1 MQFAEEFLEI
11 AMRIRVKNFLTV
23 DAPARMK
30 NVFAVVPTYNEAENL
45 PHLMAELFSLEIPHL
60 KIIIVDDASP
70 DGSGEMAEALKELF
84 HPDVHVIHRS
94 RKMGIG
100 TAYLEGFQVALEHG
114 AEYIIQMDTDLS
126 PPFASL
132 LDLLEQANQFDVVV
146 GSRFAQGRPFAPLW
160 DKGIARLG
168 QWANNSTARLILG
181 LHVKDVFTGLK
192 CWTRRALLQVLDHPT
207 NSNGFIFQ
215 AEMAY
220 LTELSGLRVKETPI
234 DFQNWRNG
242 ETKFSTL
249 VRLEAI
255 LWTIHL
261 RLRYHNRYQL

>member
-84 HPDVHVIHRS
+84 HPDVHVIHRP

-100 TAYLEGFQVALEHG
+100 TAYLEGFQAALEHG
-114 AEYIIQMDTDLS
+114 AEYVIQMDTDLS

-146 GSRFAQGRPFAPLW
+146 GSRFAQGKQFAPLW

-168 QWANNSTARLILG
+168 QWINNATARLILG

-192 CWTRRALLQVLDHPT
+192 CWTRRGLLQVLDQPT

-220 LTELSGLRVKETPI
+220 LAELSGLRVKETPI
-234 DFQNWRNG
+234 DFQEWKNG
-242 ETKFSTL
+242 GSKFSAL

-255 LWTIHL
+255 LQSVQL
-261 RLRYHNRYQL
+261 RLRYHNRHQP

>member
-1 MQFAEEFLEI
+1 MQI
-11 AMRIRVKNFLTV
+11 QVKNFVTV

-30 NVFAVVPTYNEAENL
+30 EVFAVVPTYNDAGNL
-45 PHLMAELFSLEIPHL
+45 PHLMAELFSLEIPNL
-60 KIIIVDDASP
+60 KIIIVDDASA
-70 DGSGEMAEALKELF
+70 DGSGEMAETLKELF
-84 HPDVHVIHRS
+84 HPDVHVIHRP

-100 TAYLEGFQVALEHG
+100 TAYLEGFQAALEYG
-114 AEYIIQMDTDLS
+114 AEYIIQMDTDYS

-146 GSRFAQGRPFAPLW
+146 GSRFAQGNRLDPLW
-160 DKGIARLG
+160 DKGIAMLG
-168 QWANNSTARLILG
+168 QWANNATVRLILG
-181 LHVKDVFTGLK
+181 LHVKDVFSGLK

-220 LTELSGLRVKETPI
+220 LAELSGLRVKETPI
-234 DFQNWRNG
+234 DFQEWRNG
-242 ETKFSTL
+242 GSKFSTL

-255 LWTIHL
+255 LRTVQL
-261 RLRYHNRYQL
+261 RLRYHNRYQP

>member
-1 MQFAEEFLEI
+1 
-11 AMRIRVKNFLTV
+11 V
-23 DAPARMK
+23 DALTTEYPKEPFNEVMN
-30 NVFAVVPTYNEAENL
+30 NVFAVLPTYNEAENL

-70 DGSGEMAEALKELF
+70 DGSGEMAETLRELF

-100 TAYLEGFQVALEHG
+100 TAYLEGFQAALEHG

-146 GSRFAQGRPFAPLW
+146 GSRFAQNQQSDLLW
-160 DKGIARLG
+160 DKGITRLG
-168 QWANNSTARLILG
+168 QWVNNATVRLILG
-181 LHVKDVFTGLK
+181 LHVKDVFSGLK

-220 LTELSGLRVKETPI
+220 LAELTGLRVKETPI
-234 DFQNWRNG
+234 DFQKWKN
-242 ETKFSTL
+242 EESKFSTL
-249 VRLEAI
+249 VRLEAV
-255 LWTIHL
+255 LWTVQL
-261 RLRYHNRYQL
+261 RLRYHNRHQPG